1 MIRIRQVEKKQEA
14 RYRVIDVA
22 KATGLSE
29 GQITGYFSNR
39 KISVKQGLTIEQV
52 EQVLQGARR
61 GPGIDWEKVQEIRDR
76 LKAER
81 GIEITEE

>member
-1 MIRIRQVEKKQEA
+1 MIKIRQVEKKQET

-39 KISVKQGLTIEQV
+39 KISTKAGLTIEQV
-52 EQVLQGARR
+52 EQVLRGARR
-61 GPGIDWEKVQEIRDR
+61 GPGIYWDKVQEIRER
-76 LKAER
+76 LLAEC
-81 GIEITEE
+81 GIEVVEE